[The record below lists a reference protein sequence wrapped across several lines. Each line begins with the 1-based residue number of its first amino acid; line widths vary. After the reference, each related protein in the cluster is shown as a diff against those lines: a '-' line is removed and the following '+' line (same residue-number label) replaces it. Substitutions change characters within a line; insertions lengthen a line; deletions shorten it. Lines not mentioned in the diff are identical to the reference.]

1 MKGESEMRRI
11 AFQLKVREGM
21 IDDYKL
27 VHEEVWPEML
37 DALSKHGW
45 HNYSLFMRADGTL
58 FGYFETPSS
67 FKDALDGMATEDVNE
82 RWQTAMQP
90 YFEGVGAH
98 AEEMMLELEEVFHL
112 D

>member
-1 MKGESEMRRI
+1 MNRVGFK
-11 AFQLKVREGM
+11 LKVREEL
-21 IDDYKL
+21 IDEYKA

-37 DALSKHGW
+37 DALRRHGW
-45 HNYSLFMRADGTL
+45 HNYSLFMRSDGTL

-67 FKDALDGMATEDVNE
+67 FQDALDGMASETVNE
-82 RWQTAMQP
+82 RWQTLMQP

-98 AEEMMLELEEVFHL
+98 ADQMMLELEEVFHL